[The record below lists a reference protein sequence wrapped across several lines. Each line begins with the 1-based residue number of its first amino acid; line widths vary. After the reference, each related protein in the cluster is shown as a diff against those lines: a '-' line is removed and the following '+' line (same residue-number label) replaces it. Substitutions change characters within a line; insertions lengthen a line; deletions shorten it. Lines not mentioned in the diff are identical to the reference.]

1 MTVSLT
7 LYFPMTRFLPL
18 LLLLLTLIGCN
29 ESAVP
34 TLRPVKVDEAAA
46 YPAQETGTKPPIL
59 TGFTPLTK
67 QQLDEGWVQLFD
79 GISTFG
85 WEIAEGEGTLSVMTD
100 GTKNFFVVDKTNEE
114 ETAIISHRFC
124 GSLLIYERNGDI
136 TLSGRT
142 KGWTF
147 HLDVLSTTTRAL
159 PSGLRAKL
167 NTTYDIQPLTESDW
181 KPVAGASE
189 AKWSDGV
196 LELTGGVGM
205 VESVKEYGDFILQL
219 EYFTPVRPDG
229 EGINSGVF
237 FRCIPGEMLNGY
249 KCQIFNS
256 PPDDYYARFM
266 GADTGGILRQH
277 VGRNVGAKDGEWN
290 YLTIAARGAD
300 VAIWVNGI
308 QVTDWTD
315 TRAEDPNPRRGKRL
329 QPGTIQLQGHDPEMT
344 ILFRNMRVVE
354 L

>member
-1 MTVSLT
+1 MS
-7 LYFPMTRFLPL
+7 RCLPLVL
-18 LLLLLTLIGCN
+18 LLLPLIGCQPPG
-29 ESAVP
+29 ATLP

-46 YPAQETGTKPPIL
+46 YPSQEPGIKPPIL
-59 TGFTPLTK
+59 TGFLPPHTK
-67 QQLDEGWVQLFD
+67 SLLADGYVQLFD
-79 GISTFG
+79 GTSTYG
-85 WEIAEGEGTLSVMTD
+85 WIKTGGKDSLSVKENDSSHRGLTSDKTTD
-100 GTKNFFVVDKTNEE
+100 WDLMVEHRFAGIRLQFEGDELTVSEGNIFNTSGHSFSGTKNSRIVTGIRVRPHVH
-114 ETAIISHRFC
+114 I
-124 GSLLIYERNGDI
+124 
-136 TLSGRT
+136 
-142 KGWTF
+142 
-147 HLDVLSTTTRAL
+147 L
-159 PSGLRAKL
+159 PV
-167 NTTYDIQPLTESDW
+167 LTESDW

-229 EGINSGVF
+229 EGINSGLF

-256 PPDDYYARFM
+256 PPDEYYARFI

-315 TRAEDPNPRRGKRL
+315 KRAEHDNPRNGKRL

-344 ILFRNMRVVE
+344 ILFRNMRIAE
-354 L
+354 M

>member
-1 MTVSLT
+1 
-7 LYFPMTRFLPL
+7 MTRFLPL
-18 LLLLLTLIGCN
+18 LLLLSFIGCQPP
-29 ESAVP
+29 ATTVP
-34 TLRPVKVDEAAA
+34 VLRPVAVDEAAA
-46 YPAQETGTKPPIL
+46 YPSQETGTKPPIL
-59 TGFTPLTK
+59 TGFATLTK
-67 QQLDEGWVQLFD
+67 EQLDEGWVQLFD

-100 GTKNFFVVDKTNEE
+100 GTKNFLVFDKTNQGEA
-114 ETAIISHRFC
+114 AIISHRFC
-124 GSLLIYERNGDI
+124 GDLLRYEGNGNI
-136 TLSGRT
+136 VLSGRT

-147 HLDVLSTTTRAL
+147 HFDVLSHLDVLSTTTRAL

-205 VESVKEYGDFILQL
+205 VETVKEYGDFILQL

-237 FRCIPGEMLNGY
+237 FRCIPGEILNGY

-256 PPDDYYARFM
+256 PPDEYYARFI

-315 TRAEDPNPRRGKRL
+315 KREEDPNPRRGKRL
-329 QPGTIQLQGHDPEMT
+329 QPGTIQLQGHDPEMK
-344 ILFRNMRVVE
+344 IMFRNMRIVE
-354 L
+354 IR

>member
-1 MTVSLT
+1 M
-7 LYFPMTRFLPL
+7 PRFLPIIL
-18 LLLLLTLIGCN
+18 LLLPLIGCYK
-29 ESAVP
+29 SGPIAIS
-34 TLRPVKVDEAAA
+34 TLKPVAINEAAA
-46 YPAQETGTKPPIL
+46 YPAQETGTKPPML

-85 WEIAEGEGTLSVMTD
+85 WKIAEGEGTLSVMTN
-100 GTKNFFVVDKTNEE
+100 GTKNFFVFDKNNPEKK
-114 ETAIISHRFC
+114 AIIAHRSSGVTMGC
-124 GSLLIYERNGDI
+124 ESNGVI
-136 TLSGRT
+136 SFGG
-142 KGWTF
+142 KGGWATDF
-147 HLDVLSTTTRAL
+147 GHTSPSNTTRFVLSD
-159 PSGLRAKL
+159 GLRSKP
-167 NTTYDIQPLTESDW
+167 NNVQPLTESDW

-196 LELTGGVGM
+196 LKLTSGVGM
-205 VESVKEYGDFILQL
+205 VETVKEYGDFILQL
-219 EYFTPVRPDG
+219 EYFTPVRIDE

-237 FRCIPGEMLNGY
+237 FRCIPGEILNGY

-256 PPDDYYARFM
+256 PPDEYYARFI
-266 GADTGGILRQH
+266 GADTGGILRQN
-277 VGRNVGAKDGEWN
+277 VGRNVGPKDGEWN

-315 TRAEDPNPRRGKRL
+315 TREEHENPRRGKRL

-344 ILFRNMRVVE
+344 ILFRNMRIVE
-354 L
+354 M